1 MDKPLESSHR
11 RKKTLR
17 LILTAL
23 LITGLLVLAYREF
36 GKLASRPLEISRL
49 LTGTAQSGSIENS
62 ITASGRVK
70 PMSELTLT
78 SPLNTRIKTIF
89 LKNGTVVQPGETILD
104 LDTEFAALEYE
115 QLQDELEL
123 KDNNVIRMKLELEKN
138 IRDIE
143 LDDRIKDLQVSNFQS
158 LLADEERLLKIG
170 GTTQEEVDKARQNL
184 AIARFEKQ
192 KLENELE
199 YRKAS
204 IESDVRNERIQSS
217 IQKNRLAE
225 IRKKID
231 LATVKAPVAGVI
243 TWLDDNPGNQ
253 VTEGSPLVRIAN
265 LSQYTIEGRLSDIHT
280 GKIQIGMPVQIRV
293 GRDIRKGHIDQILP
307 AIENNAIQ
315 FRISL
320 EDPESENLRPNM
332 EVDVRIVTHSKENGL
347 YIPNGPAVRSGKNQV
362 LFIIG
367 NGEALARSVE
377 IGMRTP
383 EKVEILSGLEAGE
396 KIILSDMSAY
406 EKRPKIR
413 LK

>member
-23 LITGLLVLAYREF
+23 LITGLLVLAHREF

-62 ITASGRVK
+62 ITAAGRVK

-89 LKNGTVVQPGETILD
+89 LKNGTVVQPGEIILD

-293 GRDIRKGHIDQILP
+293 GRDILKGHIDQILP

-332 EVDVRIVTHSKENGL
+332 KVDVRIVTHSKEHGL
-347 YIPNGPAVRSGKNQV
+347 YIPNGPAIRSGKNQV
-362 LFIIG
+362 LFIIS

-383 EKVEILSGLEAGE
+383 EKVEILSGLEVGE
-396 KIILSDMSAY
+396 KVVLSDMSAY

>member
-23 LITGLLVLAYREF
+23 LITGLLVLAHREF

-89 LKNGTVVQPGETILD
+89 LKNGTIVQPGETILD

-143 LDDRIKDLQVSNFQS
+143 LDDRIKDLQVSNLQS

-243 TWLDDNPGNQ
+243 TWLDANPGNQ
-253 VTEGSPLVRIAN
+253 VTEGSPLV
-265 LSQYTIEGRLSDIHT
+265 
-280 GKIQIGMPVQIRV
+280 
-293 GRDIRKGHIDQILP
+293 
-307 AIENNAIQ
+307 
-315 FRISL
+315 
-320 EDPESENLRPNM
+320 
-332 EVDVRIVTHSKENGL
+332 
-347 YIPNGPAVRSGKNQV
+347 
-362 LFIIG
+362 
-367 NGEALARSVE
+367 
-377 IGMRTP
+377 
-383 EKVEILSGLEAGE
+383 
-396 KIILSDMSAY
+396 
-406 EKRPKIR
+406 
-413 LK
+413 